1 MPVVIALGT
10 AFLLGLVHAIEVD
23 HMIAVTAFV
32 STRPALRA
40 AAGFGARW
48 GLGHSLAV
56 LAAGGLLLAT
66 GLRWPEGYDAI
77 GEALVGLMLMAV
89 GLWAM
94 RRARKLHLH
103 PPEEHGDH
111 LHLHAHKG
119 AEGAHGHHHHHDHDV
134 PTHHGAP
141 LLPNFPTSQPHRH
154 PAPASQGITLVGM
167 LHGLAGTSAVVALV
181 PVTLM
186 DQTAVG
192 LGYLLAFGAGTMLAM
207 TGYAV
212 LAAVAMRQAT
222 EASVKLGQKLGAFV
236 GVGSVVLGAWW
247 VVRAV
252 G

>member
-10 AFLLGLVHAIEVD
+10 AFLLGLIHAIEVD

-66 GLRWPEGYDAI
+66 GLRWPAGYDAI
-77 GEALVGLMLMAV
+77 GEGLVGVMLVAV

-111 LHLHAHKG
+111 LHLHAHG
-119 AEGAHGHHHHHDHDV
+119 AAEPGHAHEHDRHHHHHA
-134 PTHHGAP
+134 HH
-141 LLPNFPTSQPHRH
+141 H
-154 PAPASQGITLVGM
+154 PAPAARGITLVGM

-186 DQTAVG
+186 DRAAVG

-222 EASVKLGQKLGAFV
+222 EASVRLGQKLGAFV
-236 GVGSVVLGAWW
+236 GVGSVIVGVWW

>member
-10 AFLLGLVHAIEVD
+10 AFVLGLVHAIEVD

-32 STRPALRA
+32 STRPALRV

-48 GLGHSLAV
+48 GFGHSLAV

-66 GLRWPEGYDAI
+66 GLRWPAGYDAI
-77 GEALVGLMLMAV
+77 GEGLVGVMLVVV

-119 AEGAHGHHHHHDHDV
+119 ADPAHDHHHHHHHHGHHH
-134 PTHHGAP
+134 
-141 LLPNFPTSQPHRH
+141 
-154 PAPASQGITLVGM
+154 PAPAARGITLVGM

-186 DQTAVG
+186 ERTSVG

-212 LAAVAMRQAT
+212 LAAVAMREAT
-222 EASVKLGQKLGAFV
+222 EASVRLGQKLGAFV
-236 GVGSVVLGAWW
+236 GVGSVVVGAWW
-247 VVRAV
+247 VVKAV

>member
-1 MPVVIALGT
+1 MPVLIALGT
-10 AFLLGLVHAIEVD
+10 AFLLGLIHAIEVD

-66 GLRWPEGYDAI
+66 GLRWPAGYDAI
-77 GEALVGLMLMAV
+77 GEGLVGVMLVAV

-111 LHLHAHKG
+111 LHLHV
-119 AEGAHGHHHHHDHDV
+119 HGHAKAGHVHAHHH
-134 PTHHGAP
+134 AP
-141 LLPNFPTSQPHRH
+141 LPPDFPTSQTHHH
-154 PAPASQGITLVGM
+154 PAPAARGITLVGM

-186 DQTAVG
+186 DRTTVG

-222 EASVKLGQKLGAFV
+222 EASVRLGQKLGAFV
-236 GVGSVVLGAWW
+236 GVGSVVVGAWW
-247 VVRAV
+247 IVRAV

>member
-1 MPVVIALGT
+1 MPVLIALGT

-66 GLRWPEGYDAI
+66 GLRWPAGYDAI
-77 GEALVGLMLMAV
+77 GEGLVGVMLVAV

-119 AEGAHGHHHHHDHDV
+119 AESAHGHQHQHHHHPHEHE
-134 PTHHGAP
+134 HH
-141 LLPNFPTSQPHRH
+141 HH
-154 PAPASQGITLVGM
+154 PAPSARGITLVGM

-186 DQTAVG
+186 DRTTVG

-222 EASVKLGQKLGAFV
+222 EASVRLGQKLGAFV
-236 GVGSVVLGAWW
+236 GVGSVVVGAWW

>member
-10 AFLLGLVHAIEVD
+10 AFLLGLIHAIDVD

-32 STRPALRA
+32 SSRPALRA

-77 GEALVGLMLMAV
+77 GEGLVGLMLVAV

-111 LHLHAHKG
+111 LHLHAHQG
-119 AEGAHGHHHHHDHDV
+119 AEHGHKHAHKHDHHHPHQDS
-134 PTHHGAP
+134 HH
-141 LLPNFPTSQPHRH
+141 H
-154 PAPASQGITLVGM
+154 PAPAARGITLVGM

-186 DQTAVG
+186 DRTAVG
-192 LGYLLAFGAGTMLAM
+192 LGYLVAFGAGTMLAM

-212 LAAVAMRQAT
+212 LAAIAMRQAT
-222 EASVKLGQKLGAFV
+222 KASVRLGRRLGAFV
-236 GVGSVVLGAWW
+236 GVGSVVVGAWW

>member
-66 GLRWPEGYDAI
+66 GLRWPAGYDAV
-77 GEALVGLMLMAV
+77 GEALVGVMLVAV

-111 LHLHAHKG
+111 LHLHAHG
-119 AEGAHGHHHHHDHDV
+119 AAEPGHAHGHNHHHHHHA
-134 PTHHGAP
+134 HH
-141 LLPNFPTSQPHRH
+141 H
-154 PAPASQGITLVGM
+154 PAPAARGITLVGL

-186 DQTAVG
+186 DRAAVG
-192 LGYLLAFGAGTMLAM
+192 LGYLVAFGAGTMLAM

-222 EASVKLGQKLGAFV
+222 EASVRLGRKLGAFV
-236 GVGSVVLGAWW
+236 GVGSVVVGVWW

-252 G
+252 S

>member
-77 GEALVGLMLMAV
+77 GEGLVGVMLVAV

-119 AEGAHGHHHHHDHDV
+119 AEQGHGHEHHHS
-134 PTHHGAP
+134 PHHA
-141 LLPNFPTSQPHRH
+141 HHH
-154 PAPASQGITLVGM
+154 PAPASRGITVVGM

-181 PVTLM
+181 PVTLV
-186 DQTAVG
+186 DRTAVG

-212 LAAVAMRQAT
+212 LAAVAMREAT
-222 EASVKLGQKLGAFV
+222 EASVRLGQKLGALV
-236 GVGSVVLGAWW
+236 GVGSVVVGGWW
-247 VVRAV
+247 VVQAV

>member
-66 GLRWPEGYDAI
+66 GLRWPAGYDAI
-77 GEALVGLMLMAV
+77 GEGLVGVMLVAV

-119 AEGAHGHHHHHDHDV
+119 AESTHGHQHQHHHHPREHE
-134 PTHHGAP
+134 HH
-141 LLPNFPTSQPHRH
+141 HH
-154 PAPASQGITLVGM
+154 PAPGARGITLVGM

-186 DQTAVG
+186 DRTTVG

-222 EASVKLGQKLGAFV
+222 EASVQLGQKLGAFV
-236 GVGSVVLGAWW
+236 GVGSVVVGAWW

>member
-66 GLRWPEGYDAI
+66 GLRWPAGYDAI
-77 GEALVGLMLMAV
+77 GEGLVGVMLVAV

-111 LHLHAHKG
+111 LHLHAHGG
-119 AEGAHGHHHHHDHDV
+119 AESAHGHQHQHHHHPHEHE
-134 PTHHGAP
+134 HH
-141 LLPNFPTSQPHRH
+141 HH
-154 PAPASQGITLVGM
+154 PAPGARGITLVGM

-186 DQTAVG
+186 DRTTVG
-192 LGYLLAFGAGTMLAM
+192 LGYLVAFGAGTMLAM

-222 EASVKLGQKLGAFV
+222 EASVRLGQKLGAFV
-236 GVGSVVLGAWW
+236 GVGSVVVGAWW
-247 VVRAV
+247 MVRAV